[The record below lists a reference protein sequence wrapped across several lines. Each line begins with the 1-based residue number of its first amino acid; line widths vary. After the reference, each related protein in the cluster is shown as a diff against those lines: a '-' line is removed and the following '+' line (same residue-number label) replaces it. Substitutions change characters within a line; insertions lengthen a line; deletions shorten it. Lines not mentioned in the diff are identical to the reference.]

1 LSSRSEAA
9 QRWGSILVGAV
20 VLVVVGWMT
29 VEASGPPH
37 LAKHDAGARDAAA
50 EPTPAASA
58 AAAGLFEGSHV
69 LAADASAAP
78 TTGDLDGGLVLSGL
92 GLGDAGALLPTSAP
106 RQVKIGVVL
115 VTYAGAEGAPPNA
128 RSKQEAL
135 TIAER
140 LAGAARS
147 DFHQAVSEGDS
158 GSSDDIGR
166 IPRGVLDPRTEVAV
180 FALDSGAVSEVL
192 ETPKGYWIVKRLD

>member
-1 LSSRSEAA
+1 MSSRSEAA
-9 QRWGSILVGAV
+9 QRWGSLFVGAA

-37 LAKHDAGARDAAA
+37 PEKHDAGVHEASVDPAAA
-50 EPTPAASA
+50 TGALAVDASTVLDDLD
-58 AAAGLFEGSHV
+58 AGLM
-69 LAADASAAP
+69 LP
-78 TTGDLDGGLVLSGL
+78 GL
-92 GLGDAGALLPTSAP
+92 GLGDAAALLPTIAANATGAP

-115 VTYAGAEGAPPNA
+115 VTYAGAEGAPPSA
-128 RSKQEAL
+128 RAKREAL

-140 LAGAARS
+140 LAAEART
-147 DFHQAVSEGDS
+147 DFHKAVSEGDS

-166 IPRGVLDPRTEVAV
+166 IPRGVLDPRTEVSV
-180 FALDSGAVSEVL
+180 FALESGSVSDVL